1 MLRHI
6 DTQEPWDHTQP
17 IDGVRYP
24 RNIEK
29 VWPTEEL
36 AFIGLEVAPVV
47 PPVIPPPST
56 DPNDYRLSRQQ
67 FMWIIYDNDLEADI
81 QTLINGLGAAAKA
94 KAKAYLMDG
103 QIYNRDDPYVVALI
117 NHLGHTDAQWDTW
130 WMLAKEE

>member
-6 DTQEPWDHTQP
+6 DTQEPWDYTQP

-47 PPVIPPPST
+47 PPVVEPPST
-56 DPNDYRLSRQQ
+56 DPNDYPLSRPQ

-103 QIYNRDDPYVVALI
+103 LQFNHGDQHITALI
-117 NHLGHTDAQWDTW
+117 NQLGHTDAQWDTW
-130 WMLAKEE
+130 WMLAKDE